1 MNNCNENYDKIIKK
15 LEEERRKC
23 KICYIRGPKGD
34 KGDKGECGPASI
46 SIGDTITTEA
56 NTKAKVENIGTNTDV
71 ILTFYIPKGQD
82 GTSGDE
88 IIIGNTYTLDANARA
103 KVVDTK
109 KDNTHTLDFY
119 IPQGFDGVNG
129 AKGEPGQSDKI
140 KIVRIITLDPEEE
153 AQIEDNF
160 DGTTHNL
167 TISLPKGEKGDIGPA
182 GSAALESYAS
192 LYEDNGNSITLK
204 PNVTNQVELGKHS
217 QNKNVNI
224 SFTNAVKIKNEGIY
238 KIDYF
243 YSAVPSDNTEI
254 TLSLRKENNPIAGT
268 KIIKKVTKDEQFT
281 INGSIIIDL
290 NKDDLIDLGISSQT
304 EVTLTP
310 KEETIATLNLMKID

>member
-15 LEEERRKC
+15 LEEERKRC
-23 KICYIRGPKGD
+23 QICYIRGPKGD
-34 KGDKGECGPASI
+34 KGDKGECGPATI
-46 SIGDTITTEA
+46 IVGDTITTEA

-109 KDNTHTLDFY
+109 EDNTHILDFY
-119 IPQGFDGVNG
+119 IPQGFDGING

-140 KIVRIITLDPEEE
+140 KIVRIITLQPDQE

-167 TISLPKGEKGDIGPA
+167 TISLPKGEKGDIGPS
-182 GSAALESYAS
+182 GSAILDSYAS

-254 TLSLRKENNPIAGT
+254 TLSLRKENNPIEGT
-268 KIIKKVTKDEQFT
+268 KIIKKVTKDEQFN
-281 INGSIIIDL
+281 INGSIILDL
-290 NKDDLIDLGISSQT
+290 NKDNLIDIGISSQT

-310 KEETIATLNLMKID
+310 KEETIAYLNLMKID

>member
-82 GTSGDE
+82 GTNGDK
-88 IIIGNTYTLDANARA
+88 IIIRNTYTLDANARA

-109 KDNTHTLDFY
+109 EDNTHTLDFY

-160 DGTTHNL
+160 DGATHNL

-243 YSAVPSDNTEI
+243 YSAVTSDNAEI
-254 TLSLRKENNPIAGT
+254 TLSLRKENNPIEGT
-268 KIIKKVTKDEQFT
+268 KIIRKVTKDEQFT
-281 INGSIIIDL
+281 INGSIILDL

-310 KEETIATLNLMKID
+310 KEETIAYLNLMKID